1 MAADYAYKF
10 ARVTISGDC
19 YSGAEQWATGLQ
31 MGNQD
36 ADVTTIDPLA
46 AQHVADAWK
55 VYWQNN
61 LYHFSN
67 SFRTLQTKVAL
78 INTNGTTDTGQISY
92 HTLSPVSVGGSSDN
106 PMPAQITV
114 AATMTSQLQRGIASK
129 GRMYLPGFAHT
140 IESATGKIPS
150 ARTAEL
156 VAGFKAFLDTLQADV
171 YLPERVVLASKGH
184 KTATLD
190 ANGQPVYVDGIQMT
204 VTGCRIGNVFDTQ
217 RRRRNQLTEQYSTAV
232 LA

>member
-10 ARVTISGDC
+10 ARIVISGDC
-19 YSGAEQWATGLQ
+19 FSGAEHWATGLQ

-36 ADVTTIDPLA
+36 ADVTSIDPLA
-46 AQHVADAWK
+46 AEKVADAWK
-55 VYWQNN
+55 VFWINST
-61 LYHFSN
+61 YHFSN
-67 SFRTLQTKVAL
+67 SFRTLQTKVSL

-92 HTLSPVSVGGSSDN
+92 HTLSPVSVGGSPDN
-106 PMPAQITV
+106 PMPAQITL
-114 AATMTSQLQRGIASK
+114 AATMTSQLQRGLASK

-140 IESATGKIPS
+140 VEAATGKIPS
-150 ARTAEL
+150 ARTAE
-156 VAGFKAFLDTLQADV
+156 VATGFKTFLDTLAASV

-190 ANGQPVYVDGIQMT
+190 ANGQPVYVDGVQQT

-217 RRRRNQLTEQYSTAV
+217 RRRRNELTEQYSTAV